1 MRKLLMKAGAPL
13 LAGGLAV
20 AGFSSVASA
29 SATTHVKKPS
39 YTIAYEGPLTGG
51 NQQLGLNMIY
61 SVELAISQFNHKAGN
76 AFTLKFQA
84 LNDQGD
90 ETIAP
95 NEARIAVS
103 NPHVVGVVGPAFS
116 GATKAAQAVYGPA
129 NMPLVSPSATNTLLT
144 TPAENPHHNF
154 FRVVADDAVQGP
166 ADAIYVVTKLKL
178 KSIYIV
184 NDASD
189 YGSGLAGQFAHEAKH
204 LGAKVTTNTADGT
217 TGCMAGTGSDT
228 EYAPLATEIFNSH
241 DKVVFYGGY
250 YCDFSL
256 LTAALKTAGYTGKLM
271 SGDGSDDPHYISG
284 TSPEKDANGTYLTC
298 PCKQLVNTP
307 ADRAF
312 SAGFKKLSHNTPPGT
327 YSPESYDAANT
338 IIAAMVAIVK
348 AHHAVTRLNIVK
360 ELRVITHVGLTKTI
374 HFLANGNVAS
384 SLIYVNQVRALKI
397 VQLGLT

>member
-1 MRKLLMKAGAPL
+1 MKAGAPL

-29 SATTHVKKPS
+29 SATTHVKPS

-61 SVELAISQFNHKAGN
+61 AVELAISQYNHRAGDT
-76 AFTLKFQA
+76 FTLRFEA

-90 ETIAP
+90 PTIAP

-103 NPHVVGVVGPAFS
+103 NSHVVGVVGPAFS

-166 ADAIYVVTKLKL
+166 ADANYVVNKLKL
-178 KSIYIV
+178 KSLYVV
-184 NDASD
+184 NDAST
-189 YGSGLAGQFAHEAKH
+189 YGSGLAAQFAHEATH
-204 LGAKVTTNTADGT
+204 LGASVTTNTADGT
-217 TGCMAGTGSDT
+217 TGCSAGTGSDT
-228 EYAPLATEIFNSH
+228 EYAPLATEIMNSH
-241 DKVVFYGGY
+241 AKLTFYGGY

-256 LTAALKTAGYTGKLM
+256 LTSALKTAGYGGKLM

-284 TSPEKDANGTYLTC
+284 TSPEKDANGSYLTC
-298 PCKQLVNTP
+298 PCKQLLNTP
-307 ADRAF
+307 ADKAF
-312 SAGFKKLSHNTPPGT
+312 SAGFRKLSHNTAPGT

-338 IIAAMVAIVK
+338 IIAAMIAIVK
-348 AHHAVTRLNIVK
+348 DHHAVTRLNIVR
-360 ELRVITHVGLTKTI
+360 ELRVITYVGLTKTI
-374 HFLANGNVAS
+374 HFQADGNVTS
-384 SLIYVNQVRALKI
+384 SQIYVNQVRALKI